1 MSKLSLCLLIFLF
14 AVIEV
19 SFSKVN
25 LKSVK
30 LTVDPPEPK
39 TNLYTLTCAVDV
51 EPIIAHYF
59 VDFQQNKST
68 IGTYEMW
75 GKSG

>member
-1 MSKLSLCLLIFLF
+1 MSKLSVCLLLLLL
-14 AVIEV
+14 AVIKV
-19 SFSKVN
+19 SCKVN

-30 LTVDPPEPK
+30 ITVDPPAPK

-51 EPIIAHYF
+51 EPVIAHYF